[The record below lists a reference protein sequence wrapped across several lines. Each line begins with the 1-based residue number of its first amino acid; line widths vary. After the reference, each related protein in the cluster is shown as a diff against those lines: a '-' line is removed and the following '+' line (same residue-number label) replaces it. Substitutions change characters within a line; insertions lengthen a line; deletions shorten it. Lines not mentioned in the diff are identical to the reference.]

1 MKERIDDRRPK
12 HDFLVHFS
20 FLTSCLIKQTHS
32 RTQRPTVARSNSA
45 CCSHLKKKS
54 TFKTTSSCTNM
65 ESYSHPGIYQQMN
78 ERKTGNLHFLSFF
91 FPMIHFSSL
100 RQKGK
105 SHTTQKH
112 QSVLMFTGD
121 FSFHHPFDCHESRV
135 GPAHCLI
142 IDLLSGWVV
151 CFHKKDG
158 CEGAG
163 RLHTRSLAMHHTTQL
178 EHKLLMQPL
187 LLCLLQ
193 DVIKLTGSWVHKL
206 TSRFSKTRFYFL

>member
-32 RTQRPTVARSNSA
+32 RTQRPTVASSNSA

-91 FPMIHFSSL
+91 FQWYIFHPSVK
-100 RQKGK
+100 RQK
-105 SHTTQKH
+105 SHHAETSISPNVH
-112 QSVLMFTGD
+112 GWLFFPPPVRL
-121 FSFHHPFDCHESRV
+121 SRV
-135 GPAHCLI
+135 QSGSCSLPDYRPPVGLGCAFPQEGRMRRSRQVAHTEPGHASHNTTGTQTINATSPAL
-142 IDLLSGWVV
+142 
-151 CFHKKDG
+151 FAPG
-158 CEGAG
+158 C
-163 RLHTRSLAMHHTTQL
+163 H
-178 EHKLLMQPL
+178 
-187 LLCLLQ
+187 
-193 DVIKLTGSWVHKL
+193 
-206 TSRFSKTRFYFL
+206 